1 MHFNQHHSHTQQVS
15 THGLSTFLG
24 MALAS
29 SLLCACGG
37 GGDAVPEVAK
47 YVVGGTVQGLVAGK
61 SLVLQTNWGETLA
74 LQADGTFVF
83 NTKQASGAAYAV
95 SIKSAPADMRCS
107 VPSGSG
113 TVQGTAVDTVRV
125 RCVVP
130 GALPTGDWAQGACS
144 PYTGSGYKS
153 QRARI
158 ADAKLSDN
166 KNVVFFRSPLVYA
179 NADCTGEWFETP
191 KGKPTAVGFTA
202 SRMQQAANRSVYW
215 GTGYEPFGM
224 SSPPTIWVRQDNQLC
239 VFSNVNLDHYPDA
252 ASLDALVDAAMAQ
265 RLCYTPS

>member
-1 MHFNQHHSHTQQVS
+1 MPFKK
-15 THGLSTFLG
+15 LG

-37 GGDAVPEVAK
+37 GGDAAPEVAT
-47 YVVGGTVQGLVAGK
+47 YVVGGTVQGLVPGK
-61 SLVLQTNWGETLA
+61 SLVLQTNWGETLT

-83 NTKQASGAAYAV
+83 NTKQASGVAYAV
-95 SIKSAPADMRCS
+95 SIKSAPADMQCT
-107 VPSGSG
+107 VPTSSG
-113 TVQGTAVDTVRV
+113 TVQGAAVDTVRV
-125 RCVVP
+125 RCVMP

-158 ADAKLSDN
+158 ANAKSTDN
-166 KNVVFFRSPLVYA
+166 NVVSFFRSPFVYA

-202 SRMQQAANRSVYW
+202 SRVQQAGNRSVYW
-215 GTGYEPFGM
+215 GKGYEPFGM
-224 SSPPTIWVRQDNQLC
+224 SSPPTIWVRQDNLLC
-239 VFSNVNLDHYPDA
+239 LFPDVNLDSYPDA
-252 ASLDALVDAAMAQ
+252 ASLDALVDAAIAQ